1 MDYKEAHSAIRWNKI
16 DVVRAIVVDAE
27 DANAT
32 DPNNGNRCLHVA
44 AQNGH
49 SELVRRLLDL
59 GADPSAANAQG
70 QTPMHMTVSYD
81 IADCTKLLLRAGAD
95 PDARNDAGHAA
106 KHGLEGEMDR
116 GSGAFYL
123 TLVPIRPRRRCERR
137 SLRTFPGVSLRQGSL
152 AFNPDTPRRLS
163 TPLLTPF
170 NSTPTSL

>member
-1 MDYKEAHSAIRWNKI
+1 VDYKEAHSAIRWNKI

-123 TLVPIRPRRRCERR
+123 TLVPIRPRRRGERR
-137 SLRTFPGVSLRQGSL
+137 SLRTFPGVSLRPPL

-163 TPLLTPF
+163 TPFLTPF